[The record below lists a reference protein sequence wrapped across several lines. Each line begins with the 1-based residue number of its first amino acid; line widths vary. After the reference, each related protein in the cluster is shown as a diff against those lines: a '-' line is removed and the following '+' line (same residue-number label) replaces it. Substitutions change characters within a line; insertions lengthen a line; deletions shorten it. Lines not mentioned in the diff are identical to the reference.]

1 MISAKQPR
9 SANTNIQIDHLR
21 KRFELWRQAHKPPTR
36 IPGRLWDSAVHV
48 AAQCGLHRTA
58 RTLHLDYYALKK
70 RLDGGKVTR
79 GPSPSFIE
87 LRPPTC
93 DSISECLI
101 ELEHRS
107 GAKMRIHNNDKQHL
121 LPMPSLWL
129 TNVLLRII
137 ASLSLIW

>member
-1 MISAKQPR
+1 MISAKQPQ
-9 SANTNIQIDHLR
+9 SANNNIQIDHLR
-21 KRFELWRQAHKPPTR
+21 KRFELWRQAYKPRTR

-87 LRPPTC
+87 LRPPTG

-101 ELEHRS
+101 ELGHRS
-107 GAKMRIHNNDKQHL
+107 GAKMRIHIKGMGMPELDALGSMFWRDK
-121 LPMPSLWL
+121 
-129 TNVLLRII
+129 R
-137 ASLSLIW
+137 